1 MEEDEGMESQIE
13 RAMLSRVQHF
23 TNQADSLTFEG
34 VRRLLEEDMGLDP
47 YALDVHKRFVKQLL
61 EKYLKGDD
69 DENASKNS
77 GETLEENAG
86 STKGNDEGSPKK
98 QDQKK
103 KEPSSEEE
111 EKMEDSPVMGLLTPN
126 KSIKSE
132 KIESHTS
139 ENNEIPSESNIKK
152 AMWKRAAYFRANS
165 DKITMGGVRRL
176 LEEDLELGKKTLDP
190 MKKFINEQL
199 DEVLFSQS
207 ASVVMKNSAVNS
219 KSKKPSKKI
228 KTEES
233 SALLVSKSEVIE
245 DEVKSKKKVVPKG
258 KVQKSE
264 GLKKRKAPVKETK
277 VSNKKQKRVTETKSV
292 ENSDAEDGGNLS
304 EDSQSQSSA
313 EKPVKKMQKKEVAPP
328 AYGKHVERL
337 KSIIKSCGMT
347 VPPVVYKK
355 AKRVPD
361 EKRDSFLRKELEE
374 ILSREGL
381 SANPSEKGKEKYRKI
396 ERKGGVPNEEMRGGM
411 GGKEIKE
418 VKKKKERAKEL
429 EGIDASNIV
438 FSSRRRSTTSFVPP
452 PKPKIT
458 VESDADDDSEDSEN
472 DDDEDDSDSGD
483 DNDNGVDEGDDNK
496 SEEVK
501 EDVDEGDD
509 NKGDDNKSEEVK
521 EDVDEGDDNKSE
533 EVKEGKP

>member
-86 STKGNDEGSPKK
+86 STKGNDDGSPKK

-337 KSIIKSCGMT
+337 KLIIKSCGMT

-381 SANPSEKGKEKYRKI
+381 SANPSE
-396 ERKGGVPNEEMRGGM
+396 
-411 GGKEIKE
+411 KEIKE

-483 DNDNGVDEGDDNK
+483 DNDNDVDEGDDNK

-533 EVKEGKP
+533 EVKEDEEDND